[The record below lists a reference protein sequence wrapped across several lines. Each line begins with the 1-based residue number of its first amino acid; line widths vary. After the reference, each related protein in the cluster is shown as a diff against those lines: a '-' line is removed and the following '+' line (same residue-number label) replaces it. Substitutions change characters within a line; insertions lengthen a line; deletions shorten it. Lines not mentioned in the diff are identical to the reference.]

1 LIFFGD
7 FTSAANLALQCGD
20 NYDKALPSH
29 FFVMLETIHPDV
41 ALYAMAPKRPKL
53 YLYQETIV
61 SGARTGHLHHAALC
75 SERYADLLRKELVD
89 EDQAKHRIEEA
100 IRFYS
105 DWGAEAKVEMLMDPL
120 K

>member
-1 LIFFGD
+1 
-7 FTSAANLALQCGD
+7 
-20 NYDKALPSH
+20 
-29 FFVMLETIHPDV
+29 
-41 ALYAMAPKRPKL
+41 
-53 YLYQETIV
+53 
-61 SGARTGHLHHAALC
+61 
-75 SERYADLLRKELVD
+75 LRKELVD